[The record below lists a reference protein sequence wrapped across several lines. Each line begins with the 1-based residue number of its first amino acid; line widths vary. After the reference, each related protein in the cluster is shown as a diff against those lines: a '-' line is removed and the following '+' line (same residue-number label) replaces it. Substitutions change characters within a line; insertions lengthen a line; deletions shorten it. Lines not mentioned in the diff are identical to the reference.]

1 MQKIKS
7 FFKKYKDVF
16 QRLLFVAWIFC
27 VSTLL
32 ALVIIDCIQ
41 SYTKDQE
48 AKHNQRLQQCMD
60 LAPQNIVE
68 LCKILINR

>member
-7 FFKKYKDVF
+7 FLKKYKNVS
-16 QRLLFVAWIFC
+16 QNLLFTALIIGF
-27 VSTLL
+27 STVL
-32 ALVIIDCIQ
+32 AFMIAACIQ
-41 SYTKDQE
+41 SYTKYQE

-68 LCKILINR
+68 LCKLLINK